1 MKVKRV
7 GKTSSKSYN
16 KSNKVEK
23 GTPRITFTEILAEKD
38 YESQKRVLDEALAE
52 IDEKGK
58 ALVEERTVEN
68 LYAYKD
74 MIREFIEEVLEK
86 GIELQERRGFTRV
99 GRTKILRTVSE
110 IDKKLVDL
118 TNIILKRE
126 QREINLLKRVGEI
139 QGLLVN
145 LTL

>member
-1 MKVKRV
+1 MKVK
-7 GKTSSKSYN
+7 KTSSVSSKSLN
-16 KSNKVEK
+16 KAKKASREI
-23 GTPRITFTEILAEKD
+23 PRITFTEILAQKD
-38 YESQKRVLDEALAE
+38 YDSQKRALDEALAE

-74 MIREFIEEVLEK
+74 MIRSFIEEVLDK
-86 GIELQERRGFTRV
+86 GIQLQERRGFTRV

-118 TNIILKRE
+118 TNIILRRE
-126 QREINLLKRVGEI
+126 KREINLLKRVGEI
-139 QGLLVN
+139 QGLLVD
-145 LTL
+145 LSL